1 MSCADLTLSIVS
13 HGQIELVE
21 LLLGDLE
28 KHCDTAALE
37 VILTVNIPEALP
49 ASLHE
54 RPFVVQ
60 IIHNPCALG
69 FGENH
74 NQAFRQARGQYFGV
88 VNPDVRMD
96 SDVFPLLMAGVD
108 APAIGM
114 AAPLVLNEAG
124 AIDDSARH
132 FPTPLKILCK
142 LFRRCR
148 GGDYVIGTEPIY
160 PEWVGGMFMVFR
172 SDVYRQMGGFNEKFF
187 LYYEDVDLCARIWLK
202 GLRVALIPGA
212 RVTHEARRSSHR
224 SAAYLT
230 LHLRSMARFFLS
242 ATFVK
247 VMLLRWQR

>member
-1 MSCADLTLSIVS
+1 MSRAALTLSIVS
-13 HGQIELVE
+13 HGQIELVD
-21 LLLGDLE
+21 LLLNDLE

-49 ASLHE
+49 ASLNE
-54 RPFVVQ
+54 RPFAVQ
-60 IIHNPCALG
+60 VIHNARALG

-74 NQAFRQARGQYFGV
+74 NQAFRQASGQYFGV
-88 VNPDVRMD
+88 LNPDVRMD
-96 SDVFPLLMAGVD
+96 SDVFPLLMASVD
-108 APAIGM
+108 APSIGV

-124 AIDDSARH
+124 AIEDSARH

-142 LFRRCR
+142 LFGRCR
-148 GGDYVIGTEPIY
+148 GGDYVIGTQPVY

-172 SDVYRQMGGFNEKFF
+172 RDVYRQMGGFNEKFF

-224 SAAYLT
+224 SAEYLT

-247 VMLLRWQR
+247 VMFLRWQR